1 MHEPCAIC
9 YNKHME
15 LISVNI
21 LLPTAKHLKKDGW
34 KFDWE
39 KSLGAVS
46 QKIAYFDKD
55 TIQGLVEFEEVPSSL
70 YNIIY
75 RIELAPENI
84 GKNKEI
90 DNVAGTLFAY
100 VAKDSLDIG
109 FDGFVVFD
117 SKTILKD
124 HYVRKYGAKILYGDR
139 LYFDTKASKALV
151 NKYLK
156 GKNNV

>member
-1 MHEPCAIC
+1 M
-9 YNKHME
+9 K

-21 LLPTAKHLKKDGW
+21 LLATAKQLKNDGW

-39 KSLGAVS
+39 KSFGAVS

-55 TIQGLVEFEEVPSSL
+55 KIQGLVEFEEVPSSR

-75 RIELAPENI
+75 RLELAPENI
-84 GKNKEI
+84 GKNKKI
-90 DNVAGTLFAY
+90 DNVAGALFAY
-100 VAKDSLDIG
+100 VAKDSLDAG

-124 HYVRKYGAKILYGDR
+124 HYVKKYGAKILYGNR

-151 NKYLK
+151 NQYLK
-156 GKNNV
+156 GSNNV